1 VRAITFTPQVNDYY
15 HALKTGGNMYV
26 IVHRLIS
33 YCFYCLRGKFSSVKS
48 LLSGLCCFN
57 SVQSLS
63 VAEEYPQENNE
74 DEFSGGWSRLWDCA
88 GESLFT
94 LSKRPQTPLVSNT
107 VNTTIQAQLVAQLRH
122 ELAFSYTTRSAH
134 QLLVCHRLSG
144 ESDANSDSHNRL
156 FYCLKSTM
164 RLIAIVLFLLSV
176 PAHLREESLCTSF
189 V

>member
-1 VRAITFTPQVNDYY
+1 MRD
-15 HALKTGGNMYV
+15 

-33 YCFYCLRGKFSSVKS
+33 YCFYCLLGKFSSVKS

-63 VAEEYPQENNE
+63 ADDGCPQENNE
-74 DEFSGGWSRLWDCA
+74 DDISGGWSRLWGCA
-88 GESLFT
+88 SQSLFIT
-94 LSKRPQTPLVSNT
+94 SKPLLIPHVSNAVDT
-107 VNTTIQAQLVAQLRH
+107 AVQVRLVAQHRH
-122 ELAFSYTTRSAH
+122 ELAFSYATRSVH

-144 ESDANSDSHNRL
+144 ESDANSDLPNML

-164 RLIAIVLFLLSV
+164 RFIAIVLFLLSKSD
-176 PAHLREESLCTSF
+176 LREKPLCISF

>member
-1 VRAITFTPQVNDYY
+1 MSA
-15 HALKTGGNMYV
+15 
-26 IVHRLIS
+26 IVHRIIS
-33 YCFYCLRGKFSSVKS
+33 YCFYYLLGKFSSVKL

-63 VAEEYPQENNE
+63 EADENTQENSE

-94 LSKRPQTPLVSNT
+94 SNKRLPIPHVACT
-107 VNTTIQAQLVAQLRH
+107 VKTSIHARLVAQLRH
-122 ELAFSYTTRSAH
+122 ELAFSFTTRSVH
-134 QLLVCHRLSG
+134 QLLVCQRLSG
-144 ESDANSDSHNRL
+144 ESDANSDSHKSL

-164 RLIAIVLFLLSV
+164 RLIAIVLFLLPKSD
-176 PAHLREESLCTSF
+176 PREKPLCISF

>member
-1 VRAITFTPQVNDYY
+1 MHAIVRRF
-15 HALKTGGNMYV
+15 
-26 IVHRLIS
+26 IS
-33 YCFYCLRGKFSSVKS
+33 YSFFCLLGKFSSVKS

-63 VAEEYPQENNE
+63 EADENSQEQTE

-94 LSKRPQTPLVSNT
+94 SSRLSPIPNVSGT
-107 VNTTIQAQLVAQLRH
+107 VKTSIQARLVAQLRH
-122 ELAFSYTTRSAH
+122 ELAFSFTTRSAH

-144 ESDANSDSHNRL
+144 ESDSDSDSHNTL

-164 RLIAIVLFLLSV
+164 RLTAIVLFLLSKSD
-176 PAHLREESLCTSF
+176 PREKPLCISF